1 MRSWNIQRIF
11 IRGTGTKLSND
22 NIAVHSDIQ
31 EIDQAEHRLCM
42 AIQRSIQVYS
52 RAYMLH
58 DFPAVF
64 MQERD

>member
-1 MRSWNIQRIF
+1 MRSGYIQRIF
-11 IRGTGTKLSND
+11 IRGTATKLSND

-31 EIDQAEHRLCM
+31 ETDQAEHLLCM
-42 AIQRSIQVYS
+42 AIQRSIQVYP

-64 MQERD
+64 MQERA